1 LLEPL
6 NHAET
11 ALRTRAERAVDAALE
26 GSCQVPLAVYC
37 VVEGNDLSVTGLV
50 GTPDG
55 ATVLRSERHGAAADA
70 DTVAAAAASDLI
82 GQGAGDIIA
91 RLGQAD

>member
-1 LLEPL
+1 
-6 NHAET
+6 
-11 ALRTRAERAVDAALE
+11 
-26 GSCQVPLAVYC
+26 
-37 VVEGNDLSVTGLV
+37 VEGEKLSVTGLV

-55 ATVLRSERHGAAADA
+55 ATVLRSERHGAAADV
-70 DTVAAAAASDLI
+70 DTVAASVASDLI